1 MTGAEQA
8 GRSQG
13 PGLDH
18 HAPPRRRPGPSCGA
32 TAIAHQRRPTGSRP
46 SPGWYGGRGEACRS
60 AGFTPARRSAE
71 HGFTLVEVM
80 IALLIFAMIASA
92 GVAILSFS
100 IRAQAATGARLDDQA
115 ALARTVS
122 ALTAD
127 LAQTTPRG
135 ARDEAG
141 RLRPAFVGEPG
152 ELLFTRGGWT
162 NLDAAARPN
171 LQKVLWRLSGQTL
184 VRIGYPEV
192 DGAQP
197 LAQTPML
204 DRVTGMT
211 IRYRYA
217 GAWSDRWDGA
227 GGIALPQALELRLT
241 RADGTHWRMMALVG
255 TGFGPGGVRAPGPK
269 GSTSEGAPSTPPS
282 LPRGQPV
289 PEAPLG
295 GQAGV

>member
-1 MTGAEQA
+1 MTDRHPA
-8 GRSQG
+8 GRS
-13 PGLDH
+13 
-18 HAPPRRRPGPSCGA
+18 
-32 TAIAHQRRPTGSRP
+32 
-46 SPGWYGGRGEACRS
+46 
-60 AGFTPARRSAE
+60 AE
-71 HGFTLVEVM
+71 QGFTLVEVM
-80 IALLIFAMIASA
+80 VALLIFAMIASA

-115 ALARTVS
+115 AIARTVS

-127 LAQTTPRG
+127 LAQAAPRA

-152 ELLFTRGGWT
+152 EMLFTRGGWT
-162 NLDAAARPN
+162 NLDATARPN

-204 DRVTGMT
+204 DRVSALVV
-211 IRYRYA
+211 RYRYA

-241 RADGTHWRMMALVG
+241 RTDGTNWRMMALVG
-255 TGFGPGGVRAPGPK
+255 TGFGPGGIRVPGPK
-269 GSTSEGAPSTPPS
+269 ASTPEGAPTTPPS
-282 LPRGQPV
+282 MPRGEP
-289 PEAPLG
+289 APLAPPG
-295 GQAGV
+295 GQNGV

>member
-1 MTGAEQA
+1 MTDRRPA
-8 GRSQG
+8 GRSVEQ
-13 PGLDH
+13 
-18 HAPPRRRPGPSCGA
+18 
-32 TAIAHQRRPTGSRP
+32 
-46 SPGWYGGRGEACRS
+46 
-60 AGFTPARRSAE
+60 
-71 HGFTLVEVM
+71 GFTLVEVM
-80 IALLIFAMIASA
+80 VALLIFAMIASA

-115 ALARTVS
+115 AIARTVS

-127 LAQTTPRG
+127 LAQAAPRA

-152 ELLFTRGGWT
+152 EMLFTRGGWT
-162 NLDAAARPN
+162 NLDATARPN

-204 DRVTGMT
+204 DRVSALVV
-211 IRYRYA
+211 RYRYA

-241 RADGTHWRMMALVG
+241 RTDGTNWRMMALVG
-255 TGFGPGGVRAPGPK
+255 TGFGPGGIRVPGPK
-269 GSTSEGAPSTPPS
+269 ASTPEGAPTTPPS
-282 LPRGQPV
+282 MPRGEP
-289 PEAPLG
+289 APLAPPG
-295 GQAGV
+295 GQKGV